1 MEANYLKGLLL
12 MFLQAL
18 QQQPDA
24 YKQVELLVLQMQ
36 VNLNQIILMLIGA
49 MIPGSMFQEKFNST
63 NVLGAEVV
71 KLDGGGH
78 GVYLYVKKQ
87 RCSC

>member
-1 MEANYLKGLLL
+1 MEANYLKGSIIDVPAGPSATARR
-12 MFLQAL
+12 LQASGVAGTTNAGKL
-18 QQQPDA
+18 KPNHPDA
-24 YKQVELLVLQMQ
+24 YK
-36 VNLNQIILMLIGA
+36 GA

-78 GVYLYVKKQ
+78 GVYLYVKQ
-87 RCSC
+87 TLA

>member
-1 MEANYLKGLLL
+1 
-12 MFLQAL
+12 
-18 QQQPDA
+18 
-24 YKQVELLVLQMQ
+24 
-36 VNLNQIILMLIGA
+36 

>member
-1 MEANYLKGLLL
+1 

-24 YKQVELLVLQMQ
+24 YKQVELVLQMQ
-36 VNLNQIILMLIGA
+36 VNLNQIILMLIRSYDS
-49 MIPGSMFQEKFNST
+49 GSMFQEKFNST

-78 GVYLYVKKQ
+78 GVYLYVKQ
-87 RCSC
+87 TLA

>member
-24 YKQVELLVLQMQ
+24 YKQVELLVQMQ
-36 VNLNQIILMLIGA
+36 VNLNQIILMLIKGA

-78 GVYLYVKKQ
+78 GVYLYVKQ
-87 RCSC
+87 TLA